1 MRTNYFIL
9 AFTILTMMACSDLQK
24 QTELVIGVSQC
35 SDDAWRRTMNEEM
48 LREASF
54 YPNLK
59 VSIKTAY
66 DSNQQQ
72 IQDIESFIASRVD
85 LIVVSPN
92 EAIPLTP
99 VIEKTMGE
107 GIPVILVDRK
117 TSTGN
122 YTAFI
127 GADNY
132 QIGREVGLYA
142 ANLLNGEGNIIEI
155 RGLEGSTPEQERH
168 AGFIEV
174 VNEHRNMH
182 IIYDDFGNWFR
193 KEAKESMQDILNHF
207 DDIDLVFAH
216 NDEMA
221 IGVYEALKLKTKGKL
236 PVILGIDALSSPDG
250 GIQKVIE
257 GVIDAT
263 FMYPT
268 GGEKAIQI
276 AYNILNHKAFEK
288 ETVLHTAVVDK
299 TNARVIKLQT
309 DQIHFHQQRI
319 EQLNNVLDK
328 NLVKYSSQRNILY
341 ASLVVIILF
350 ITLSILLFRLIRQKN
365 RSNKLLK
372 DQNIAIN
379 RQKEA
384 ISEQRDQLIS
394 LSKNIEDAT
403 QAKISFFTNIS
414 HEFKTPLT
422 LLHGPLES
430 LVKNEE
436 LSTEG
441 KRLAN
446 LMKKNVQ
453 VLMKLINQITDFRQ
467 YENGKMQMYF
477 TLSDLKIFIQ
487 DVYDSFFELSKKKH
501 IHFSYTASNDNFII
515 WFDKDKMEKICYN
528 LLSNAFKF
536 TPENGKIHI
545 YLTSLIKNN
554 EHYAQITFSD
564 TGKGISEQDLDL
576 IFNRFYKADRLSS
589 GSGIGLELTKVLV
602 GLHNGTI
609 EVKSKKNKGSSFI
622 VTIPYKQSEIA
633 TIEEYPMLKIK
644 EETEKQEVMVLTES
658 PIDDEAELS
667 QEDHGLPS
675 ILIVEDSADVRL
687 FLKTLLKKDFKI
699 IEAENGQIG
708 LFKAMKYVPELIIS
722 DVMMDVMDGFEL
734 CTRIKENLSTSHIPV
749 ILLTAMGGDE
759 QRTIGFEC
767 GADAYIPKPFN
778 EELLLIR
785 VHRLIK
791 NREKIKMYFQQ
802 NLTFGD
808 RKELITETDKSFV
821 EKFRSIVED
830 NLIETDLSVD
840 EVGQRLGLSRVQLY
854 RKIKSLTNY
863 APNELIRII
872 RLKAA
877 EQDILNTDKTLS
889 EIAYDTGF
897 SSPSYFTKCF
907 KEYFQESPTEYIK
920 RVKTS

>member
-9 AFTILTMMACSDLQK
+9 AFTILIMMACSDLQK

-99 VIEKTMGE
+99 VIEKAME
-107 GIPVILVDRK
+107 ENIPVILIDRK

-142 ANLLNGEGNIIEI
+142 ANLLNGKGNIIEI

-168 AGFIEV
+168 AGFVEV

-193 KEAKESMQDILNHF
+193 KEARESMQDILNNF

-221 IGVYEALKLKTKGKL
+221 IGVYEALKLKIKGKL

-263 FMYPT
+263 FIYPT

-288 ETVLHTAVVDK
+288 ETILHTAIVDK

-319 EQLNNVLDK
+319 EQLNKVLDK
-328 NLVKYSSQRNILY
+328 NLAKYSSQRSILY
-341 ASLVVIILF
+341 ASLIVMILF
-350 ITLSILLFRLIRQKN
+350 LTLSILLFRLIRQKN
-365 RSNKLLK
+365 RNNKLLK

-384 ISEQRDQLIS
+384 ISEQRDQLIT

-430 LVKNEE
+430 LVRNEE

-446 LMKKNVQ
+446 LMQKNVQ

-487 DVYDSFFELSKKKH
+487 DVYDSFFELSKKKR
-501 IHFSYTASNDNFII
+501 IHFSYTASDDNFII

-545 YLTSLIKNN
+545 YLTSIIKNN

-564 TGKGISEQDLDL
+564 TGKGISEQHLDL

-633 TIEEYPMLKIK
+633 TVEEYPMLKIK

-658 PIDDEAELS
+658 PVDDEAELS